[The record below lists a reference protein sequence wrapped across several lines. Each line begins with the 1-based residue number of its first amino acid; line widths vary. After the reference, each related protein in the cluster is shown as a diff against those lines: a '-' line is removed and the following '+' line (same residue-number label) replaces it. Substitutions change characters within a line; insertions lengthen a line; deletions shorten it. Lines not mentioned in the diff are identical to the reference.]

1 MLIQGNFVGTNATGS
16 AAIPNANG
24 IAAAQADE
32 SRIGGSALKGLDG
45 LLSAGKGNLIS
56 GNLQDAIR
64 LANCRNYVVQGNLI
78 GTDTSASLPI
88 PNLGRGVYIFAFSNG
103 HLIGGQLP
111 GERNVIAFNG
121 GAGVVVGSNASDTSF
136 GDRISGNSIHDN
148 AGPGI
153 DLGSDGVTADDAGDG
168 DTGPNGLQ
176 NYPVLSAA
184 FSDGISTQIHGTL
197 DSLPATMF
205 SIEFFGSPSCDSS
218 GNGEGQTFLGE
229 GLRDHRLVRQSELS
243 GVGGFR
249 IGRSGR
255 HGDRDGSRR

>member
-1 MLIQGNFVGTNATGS
+1 
-16 AAIPNANG
+16 
-24 IAAAQADE
+24 
-32 SRIGGSALKGLDG
+32 
-45 LLSAGKGNLIS
+45 
-56 GNLQDAIR
+56 
-64 LANCRNYVVQGNLI
+64 VQGNLI

-121 GAGVVVGSNASDTSF
+121 GAGVAVGSNASDTSF

-184 FSDGISTQIHGTL
+184 FSDGISTQIQGTL

-218 GNGEGQTFLGE
+218 GSGEGQTFLGE
-229 GLRDHRLVRQSELS
+229 ASVTTDSFGKASFQVLVASGSGNQVVTATATDPAGNTSEFSACVGVTFGTLPSSVPDLDAKHLLGLALLLAAAGILILARTR
-243 GVGGFR
+243 
-249 IGRSGR
+249 
-255 HGDRDGSRR
+255 